1 MFYNFGDS
9 PPEGLLPLPGDPHS
23 MTFPTRT
30 HDDAEEVVAG
40 LDAEKAGPSQKRQ
53 KLNLLKC
60 EQCRIAMKK
69 VTGRHMLYEHLH

>member
-1 MFYNFGDS
+1 MS
-9 PPEGLLPLPGDPHS
+9 ETLESRLLEAHLRLPGDPPF

-60 EQCRIAMKK
+60 KQCQDARKK
-69 VTGRHMLYEHLH
+69 VTGRHMLCEHLH